1 MSANG
6 GAGTPP
12 APLLKNIFA
21 KPTTH
26 SVRFGGAELKEEG
39 RVLTPEEIV
48 TKYRQTKFHPSDKQ
62 QGVGSISRRAL
73 QPKSPKNMEN
83 INYNDP
89 RYEKALA
96 NYEDKIREKK
106 KQFFYTPEV
115 AAERAGISEKT
126 GRISFPTMR
135 ARRGS
140 VVYPAETIENA
151 EGLNLQYQQEYNN
164 NPFKPSVS
172 LNNAYNALNEA
183 AAGRPR
189 ATAHNYNAEPLEGVY
204 SGSVAEFSAGESSD
218 PRKGVYTGS
227 VASFAAKEGGYR
239 RSRTRRQKR
248 RVALRQSQSK
258 RRHH

>member
-1 MSANG
+1 
-6 GAGTPP
+6 
-12 APLLKNIFA
+12 
-21 KPTTH
+21 
-26 SVRFGGAELKEEG
+26 
-39 RVLTPEEIV
+39 
-48 TKYRQTKFHPSDKQ
+48 
-62 QGVGSISRRAL
+62 
-73 QPKSPKNMEN
+73 MEN

-96 NYEDKIREKK
+96 QYVAKIRERK
-106 KQFFYTPEV
+106 KQIFSSPEV

-164 NPFKPSVS
+164 NPFKPSVG
-172 LNNAYNALNEA
+172 LTNAYNALNEA

-204 SGSVAEFSAGESSD
+204 SGSVEEFSAGESSD

-227 VASFAAKEGGYR
+227 VASFAAKEGGHRR

-248 RVALRQSQSK
+248 RMALRQSQSK
-258 RRHH
+258 RRRH